1 MDVPI
6 LSDQLMWPFVIY
18 VIVVFLMV
26 GGQIVLSHYVGE
38 RHRDRATGTPYESG
52 VVSTGTARLRFSATF
67 YLVAMIFVVFDLET
81 VYLISWSI
89 VLEEAGWSGYLKM
102 LVFVG
107 VLSLSLVYLWRVGAL
122 EAGPPKRQARL
133 ATEKPDADLGNR
145 RTRP

>member
-1 MDVPI
+1 MDVSI
-6 LSDQLMWPFVIY
+6 LSDQPMWPFVIY
-18 VIVVFLMV
+18 VIAVFLMV
-26 GGQIVLSHYVGE
+26 GAQIVLSHYVGE

-52 VVSTGTARLRFSATF
+52 IVSTGTARLRFSATF

-107 VLSLSLVYLWRVGAL
+107 ILALSLVYLWRVGAL
-122 EAGPPKRQARL
+122 EAGPPKRQKRL
-133 ATEKPDADLGNR
+133 ATEKPDVDLGNR
-145 RTRP
+145 RGRP